1 MLQIG
6 NALIDGPTRSMGV
19 YENLWTHALNSDQT
33 HKGIFTYCDFAR
45 EGNDTKECETFLEKA
60 SDEIGDID
68 IYNIYAPICINPAF
82 QNGSIGSVSFP

>member
-1 MLQIG
+1 MFQIG
-6 NALIDGPTRSMGV
+6 NALIDDPTRSMGV
-19 YENLWTHALNSDQT
+19 YENLWTHALNSDHT